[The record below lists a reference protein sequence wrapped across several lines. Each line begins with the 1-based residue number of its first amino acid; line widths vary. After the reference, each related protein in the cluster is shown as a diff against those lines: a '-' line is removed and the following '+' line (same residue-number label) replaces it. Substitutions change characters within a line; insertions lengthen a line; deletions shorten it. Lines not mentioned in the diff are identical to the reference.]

1 VVTYPTGRTSIR
13 WIMDINWP
21 NGRIEFESPGFTQ
34 RLVSEVLTDS
44 GLSLPPSR
52 RQPWQPS

>member
-1 VVTYPTGRTSIR
+1 
-13 WIMDINWP
+13 MDINWP